1 MVVSGYWSGTD
12 TVVGQNRRDL
22 FARMLTVGMADLN
35 PIAKRIHN
43 LTPKPVRLTLEDGT
57 EAVFEMAWTEFF
69 QQEFQAEATR
79 RDDDADYRLVSSVD
93 NDAVLVGRQA
103 ADEDEW
109 SMIGAVEA
117 VDEAE

>member
-1 MVVSGYWSGTD
+1 
-12 TVVGQNRRDL
+12 
-22 FARMLTVGMADLN
+22 MADLN

-43 LTPKPVRLTLEDGT
+43 LTPKPVRLTLDDGT

-79 RDDDADYRLVSSVD
+79 QDDDAAYRLVSSED

-117 VDEAE
+117 VDTIE

>member
-1 MVVSGYWSGTD
+1 
-12 TVVGQNRRDL
+12 
-22 FARMLTVGMADLN
+22 MADLN
-35 PIAKRIHN
+35 PVAKRIHN
-43 LTPKPVRLTLEDGT
+43 LTPRPVRLTLDDGT

-79 RDDDADYRLVSSVD
+79 EDDDADYRLVSSED

-103 ADEDEW
+103 VNEDEW

-117 VDEAE
+117 VDTVE